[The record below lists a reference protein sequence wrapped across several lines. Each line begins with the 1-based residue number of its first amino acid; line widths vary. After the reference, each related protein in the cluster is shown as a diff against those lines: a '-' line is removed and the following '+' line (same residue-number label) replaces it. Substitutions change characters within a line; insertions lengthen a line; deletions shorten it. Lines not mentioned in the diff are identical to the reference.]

1 MDAIQTA
8 LNSVIPTF
16 LLIFTGALADKYFPK
31 LDLGTLTKLSIYFL
45 IPALILNA
53 LAKTKLSFADAGLL
67 SLAYII
73 YILVLG
79 AIAYFSTKGQTKT
92 VAGAIIVSTIFGNT
106 GNMGLPIS
114 QFAYGE
120 AGLERAVVLLVV
132 SLIIMFVVGPTA
144 LSGKADSLR
153 KRFIDAIKLPPIWAS
168 LIGISINFF
177 NIPIPQ
183 SIDRS
188 INLLGSG
195 AIPILLISLGIQM
208 KRTWTW
214 KIDSSAL
221 ATTGLRLLIGPVVA
235 YLVAKLLGLATLD
248 IKILV
253 LSATMPAAVTMFIVA
268 LEVKGA
274 YETVAKSVVATT
286 IASIFALSAI
296 IYIMNRFLI

>member
-73 YILVLG
+73 YILFLG
-79 AIAYFSTKGQTKT
+79 AIAYFSTKGQAKT

-120 AGLERAVVLLVV
+120 AGLERAVVILVV
-132 SLIIMFVVGPTA
+132 SLVIMFVVGPTV

-214 KIDSSAL
+214 KIDNSAL
-221 ATTGLRLLIGPVVA
+221 ATTGLRLLIGPIVA
-235 YLVAKLLGLATLD
+235 YAVAKLLGLAILD

-296 IYIMNRFLI
+296 IYIMNRFLV

>member
-16 LLIFTGALADKYFPK
+16 LLIFTGALADKFFPK

-53 LAKTKLSFADAGLL
+53 LAKTNLSFADAGLL
-67 SLAYII
+67 SLAYIL
-73 YILVLG
+73 YLLVLG
-79 AIAYFSTKGQTKT
+79 VIAFFASKPYSKT
-92 VAGAIIVSTIFGNT
+92 IAGAIIVSTLFGNT

-120 AGLERAVVLLVV
+120 AGLERAIVLLVV
-132 SLIIMFVVGPTA
+132 SLIIMFVVGPTV
-144 LSGKADSLR
+144 LSGKTNSMR

-168 LIGISINFF
+168 ILGIVINIA

-208 KRTWTW
+208 RRSWTW
-214 KIDSSAL
+214 KIDGSAL
-221 ATTGLRLLIGPVVA
+221 STTGLRLLIGPAIA
-235 YLVAKLLGLATLD
+235 YFIARMLGLATLD
-248 IKILV
+248 LKILV

-286 IASIFALSAI
+286 IGSIFAISAI
-296 IYIMNRFLI
+296 IYIMNRFLP